1 MIRIVVLAVLC
12 AHLMR
17 NVLGEVSQSFNSVN
31 ITTVDPL
38 RYHALS
44 LFNNDHGSRKRLA
57 IRKCQSYN
65 FIYPVGINFIYPLKI
80 FSTEE
85 PYFCAAVFVSPDS
98 LLTSA
103 LCVKTMQHG
112 EDHPSNHMFAMVD
125 REEVFFYEHGRR
137 YVSKVFYHPKFE
149 DEPAYYNVA
158 VVKLRN
164 SVYDR
169 DTTGR
174 SHVAC
179 LYPYKHMKNPQAVLG
194 EWFEFQ
200 PEQNPSFRWLDL
212 PFISRKE
219 CNAELAKMKRPVPEL
234 THGLQE
240 SQLCVRDS
248 HNSTLTRF
256 CDPRSSGPL
265 VMTLGST
272 VYVVG
277 LPTVHIDDC
286 TVEIEVFNRVSHFL
300 DWIESVVWPGQE

>member
-1 MIRIVVLAVLC
+1 MARIIVFALLCVLLTGIVF
-12 AHLMR
+12 
-17 NVLGEVSQSFNSVN
+17 GEVSQSFNSVN

-38 RYHALS
+38 RYHALQ
-44 LFNNDHGSRKRLA
+44 LFNNDHTSRKRLA
-57 IRKCQSYN
+57 IRKCYSY
-65 FIYPVGINFIYPLKI
+65 NFIYPLKI

-85 PYFCAAVFVSPDS
+85 PYFCAAVFVSQDS
-98 LLTSA
+98 LLTTA
-103 LCVKTMQHG
+103 LCMKMMQHG
-112 EDHPSNHMFAMVD
+112 DEHPSNHMFAMVD

-164 SVYDR
+164 SVRYDR

-179 LYPYKHMKNPQAVLG
+179 LYPNKHMKNSKAILG

-212 PFISRKE
+212 PFVTRKE

-234 THGLQE
+234 TRGLLE

-248 HNSTLTRF
+248 HNASLTRF

-265 VMTLGST
+265 LMTLGST

-286 TVEIEVFNRVSHFL
+286 TVDIEVFNRVSQFL

>member
-1 MIRIVVLAVLC
+1 MTNIVGLVL
-12 AHLMR
+12 
-17 NVLGEVSQSFNSVN
+17 LGAFFAGSAICEVSQSFNSVN
-31 ITTVDPL
+31 ITTVDPV
-38 RYHALS
+38 RYHALQ
-44 LFNNDHGSRKRLA
+44 LFNNDHPTRKRLA
-57 IRKCQSYN
+57 VKKCNS
-65 FIYPVGINFIYPLKI
+65 FNFIYPLKI

-85 PYFCAAVFVSPDS
+85 PYFCAAVFVSQDS

-103 LCVKTMQHG
+103 LCIKMMQHN
-112 EDHPSNHMFAMVD
+112 EEHPSNHMFAMIE

-137 YVSKVFYHPKFE
+137 YVSKVFLHPKFE
-149 DEPAYYNVA
+149 EEPAYYNVA

-169 DTTGR
+169 DATGR

-179 LYPYKHMKNPQAVLG
+179 LYPDKYFKNPNAVLG

-212 PFISRKE
+212 PFTTRKE
-219 CNAELAKMKRPVPEL
+219 CNAELAKMKRPTPEL
-234 THGLQE
+234 TKGLLD

-248 HNSTLTRF
+248 HNASLTRF

-265 VMTLGST
+265 LMTLGST

-286 TVEIEVFNRVSHFL
+286 TVNVEVFNRVSHFL

>member
-1 MIRIVVLAVLC
+1 MAKIFTLILIGVLFLASVLC
-12 AHLMR
+12 
-17 NVLGEVSQSFNSVN
+17 EVSQSFNSVN
-31 ITTVDPL
+31 ITTVDPA
-38 RYHALS
+38 RYHALQ
-44 LFNNDHGSRKRLA
+44 LFNNDHLSRKRLA
-57 IRKCQSYN
+57 IRKCNS
-65 FIYPVGINFIYPLKI
+65 FNFIYPLKI

-85 PYFCAAVFVSPDS
+85 PYFCAAVFVSHDS

-103 LCVKTMQHG
+103 FCIKMMQHG
-112 EDHPSNHMFAMVD
+112 EEHPSNHMFAMID
-125 REEVFFYEHGRR
+125 REEVFYYEHGRR
-137 YVSKVFYHPKFE
+137 YVSKVFFHPKFDE
-149 DEPAYYNVA
+149 EPAYYNVA

-164 SVYDR
+164 SVRYDR
-169 DTTGR
+169 DATGR

-179 LYPYKHMKNPQAVLG
+179 LYPDKHLKNKNAVLG

-212 PFISRKE
+212 PFTTRKE
-219 CNAELAKMKRPVPEL
+219 CNTELAKLKRPLTEL
-234 THGLQE
+234 PKGVLE

-248 HNSTLTRF
+248 RNASLIRF

-265 VMTLGST
+265 LMTLGST

-286 TVEIEVFNRVSHFL
+286 AVDVEVFNRVSHFL

>member
-1 MIRIVVLAVLC
+1 MELLVVSSMLC
-12 AHLMR
+12 MLLVGSAF
-17 NVLGEVSQSFNSVN
+17 GDVSQSFNSVN

-38 RYHALS
+38 RYHALQ
-44 LFNNDHGSRKRLA
+44 LFNNDHVSRKRLA
-57 IRKCQSYN
+57 VRKCTSY
-65 FIYPVGINFIYPLKI
+65 NFIYPLKI

-85 PYFCAAVFVSPDS
+85 PYFCSAVFVSPDS

-103 LCVKTMQHG
+103 LCMKMMQHG
-112 EDHPSNHMFAMVD
+112 EEHPSNHMFAMID

-137 YVSKVFYHPKFE
+137 YVSKIFFHPKFE

-164 SVYDR
+164 SVRYDR
-169 DTTGR
+169 DATGR

-179 LYPYKHMKNPQAVLG
+179 LYPNKHLKNPQAVLG

-212 PFISRKE
+212 PVISRKE
-219 CNAELAKMKRPVPEL
+219 CNAELAKMKRPVAEL
-234 THGLQE
+234 TRGMQE
-240 SQLCVRDS
+240 SQLCVRDNR
-248 HNSTLTRF
+248 NSTLTRF

-286 TVEIEVFNRVSHFL
+286 TVDVEVFNRVSHFL